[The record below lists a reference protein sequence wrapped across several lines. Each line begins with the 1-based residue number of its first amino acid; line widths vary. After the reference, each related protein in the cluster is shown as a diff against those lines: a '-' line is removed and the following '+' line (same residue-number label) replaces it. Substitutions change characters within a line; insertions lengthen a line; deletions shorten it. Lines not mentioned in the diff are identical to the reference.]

1 MSILLSCRCGK
12 ALRVR
17 DELSGKRI
25 TCPECGQTLLVEAG
39 VQRGD
44 AIKSAKDE
52 RERPQIPQRG
62 TDSDDDHEPRP
73 LARNIAK
80 PKGNAA
86 LWIPLAI
93 TSALCIGVVV
103 LLIILNS
110 GPDGKDFGQDNG
122 AQAAPQEPPP
132 ELQIDDNAEGL
143 ISLSDRGL
151 AISGTAVQIGLV
163 EKKELERLLGPMD
176 RVIDRKFG
184 KADLIGIWDKRGIRC
199 YISQFNQRVFNFD
212 LVFDP
217 KASEVPQWT
226 PENPFDLA
234 FKLDGVEMTKATTKK
249 HLTGRTSRP
258 IKDFTGKLP
267 GAYIYYAKHHVSLYF
282 TNDRAG
288 LSYARISVN
297 PDIFRGKR

>member
-17 DELSGKRI
+17 DELSGKHLK
-25 TCPECGQTLLVEAG
+25 CPECGQTLLVEAG

-73 LARNIAK
+73 LPRNISK
-80 PKGNAA
+80 SKGNAA
-86 LWIPLAI
+86 LWTPLAI
-93 TSALCIGVVV
+93 PSALCIGVVV

-110 GPDGKDFGQDNG
+110 RPDGKDFGQDNG

-151 AISGTAVQIGLV
+151 AISGTAVQIG
-163 EKKELERLLGPMD
+163 
-176 RVIDRKFG
+176 
-184 KADLIGIWDKRGIRC
+184 
-199 YISQFNQRVFNFD
+199 
-212 LVFDP
+212 
-217 KASEVPQWT
+217 
-226 PENPFDLA
+226 
-234 FKLDGVEMTKATTKK
+234 
-249 HLTGRTSRP
+249 
-258 IKDFTGKLP
+258 
-267 GAYIYYAKHHVSLYF
+267 
-282 TNDRAG
+282 
-288 LSYARISVN
+288 
-297 PDIFRGKR
+297 